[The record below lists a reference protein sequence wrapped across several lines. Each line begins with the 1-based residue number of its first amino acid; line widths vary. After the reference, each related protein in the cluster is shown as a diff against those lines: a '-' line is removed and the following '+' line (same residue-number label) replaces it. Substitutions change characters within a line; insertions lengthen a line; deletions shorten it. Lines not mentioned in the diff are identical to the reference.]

1 LESLAKGKMKDVDF
15 PLLSDSHGSKEGKP
29 QQIVVFINGGVT
41 YEEARFV
48 AQINSSGNGLA
59 ITLGGTSMV
68 NSAIF
73 VQELL
78 RKY

>member
-1 LESLAKGKMKDVDF
+1 MKDVYF